1 MAFEF
6 GPVQASEQPDLIR
19 FLVKSFNADPTLT
32 SFRPDVIHW
41 KYFAEH
47 PQWTGPRSFAVKRD
61 GQIVAHGG
69 VWPVVLRTPQTEVK
83 AVHLID
89 WAATRS
95 AVGAGVHL
103 LRMMTGLADVLLTI
117 GGSQDTRNV
126 LPKLGYKG
134 CGELRRCARV
144 IRPWLQFRTTPAKN
158 WKTPLKFLRNS
169 ARIMRGV
176 SRVPTGW
183 QAAKVTS
190 FTGSIDAGAIGLTTS
205 STSPRRTAA
214 ELDYLLSCPAARFS
228 GFVVTQEGNLRG
240 YFVLAQVGGQ
250 ARIVDIRLDRD
261 DPESWQAICALAV
274 RTASQ
279 DPATCE
285 IVAASSL
292 DATGK
297 AWVQAGFMYR
307 ETEPI
312 FCYDP
317 RSRLRPE
324 LPLSLSLADGDS
336 CFLSDPLAPYLS

>member
-1 MAFEF
+1 
-6 GPVQASEQPDLIR
+6 
-19 FLVKSFNADPTLT
+19 
-32 SFRPDVIHW
+32 
-41 KYFAEH
+41 
-47 PQWTGPRSFAVKRD
+47 
-61 GQIVAHGG
+61 
-69 VWPVVLRTPQTEVK
+69 VK

-89 WAATRS
+89 WAASRS

-126 LPKLGYKG
+126 LPKLGYKRR
-134 CGELRRCARV
+134 GELRRYARV
-144 IRPWLQFRTTPAKN
+144 SRPWLQLRTTTAKN

-169 ARIMRGV
+169 ARVIGGV
-176 SRVPTGW
+176 PRVPDGW

-190 FTGSIDAGAIGLTTS
+190 FTGAINGGAVGQTTS

-228 GFVVTQEGNLRG
+228 GFTVRQADQLRG

-250 ARIVDIRLDRD
+250 ARIVDVRSDRD
-261 DPESWQAICALAV
+261 DSQSWQAICALAA
-274 RTASQ
+274 RTAGQ

-285 IVAASSL
+285 IVVASSI
-292 DATGK
+292 DATEN
-297 AWVQAGFMYR
+297 AWLQAGFIHR

-312 FCYDP
+312 LCYDP

-324 LPLSLSLADGDS
+324 SPLNLNLADGDS
-336 CFLSDPLAPYLS
+336 CFLSDPLSPYLS

>member
-6 GPVQASEQPDLIR
+6 GPLQASEQPDLIR
-19 FLVKSFNADPTLT
+19 FLLESFDADPTLT

-61 GQIVAHGG
+61 GEIVAHGG

-89 WAATRS
+89 WASTRS

-126 LPKLGYKG
+126 LPKLGYKS
-134 CGELRRCARV
+134 CGELRRYARV
-144 IRPWLQFRTTPAKN
+144 IRPWLQLRTTPAKN

-169 ARIMRGV
+169 ARMMGGV
-176 SRVPTGW
+176 PRVPSGW

-190 FTGSIDAGAIGLTTS
+190 FKGVIDAGAIGLTTS
-205 STSPRRTAA
+205 STLSRRTAD
-214 ELDYLLSCPAARFS
+214 ELDYLLNCPAARFS
-228 GFVVTQEGNLRG
+228 GFKITQADQLRG
-240 YFVLAQVGGQ
+240 YFVLAQVAGQ
-250 ARIVDIRLDRD
+250 TRIVDLRLDRD
-261 DPESWQAICALAV
+261 DPESWQAICALAA
-274 RTASQ
+274 RTAGE

-285 IVAASSL
+285 IVAASSI
-292 DATGK
+292 DAAEK
-297 AWVQAGFMYR
+297 AWPQAGFTHR

-312 FCYDP
+312 LCYDP
-317 RSRLRPE
+317 RNRLRPGS
-324 LPLSLSLADGDS
+324 PLNLNLADGDS
-336 CFLSDPLAPYLS
+336 CFLSDPRAPYLS